1 MFCNAHYISLNKIK
15 KVLFLLRGES
25 TEERRRIL
33 GQISNRFSVISKY
46 IISAVALPHKSHLTL
61 VESNHGGNL
70 ALVPLGERRRELQ
83 TVFGIK
89 ENGIGAGIRGGQDS
103 LECVSL

>member
-1 MFCNAHYISLNKIK
+1 MLI
-15 KVLFLLRGES
+15 LLRGDCA
-25 TEERRRIL
+25 EERRHIL

-46 IISAVALPHKSHLTL
+46 VISPVALPHKSYLAL
-61 VESNHGGNL
+61 AESDHGGNL
-70 ALVPLGERRRELQ
+70 VLVPLRERGRELQ

-89 ENGIGAGIRGGQDS
+89 ENGVGAGVRGGQDS